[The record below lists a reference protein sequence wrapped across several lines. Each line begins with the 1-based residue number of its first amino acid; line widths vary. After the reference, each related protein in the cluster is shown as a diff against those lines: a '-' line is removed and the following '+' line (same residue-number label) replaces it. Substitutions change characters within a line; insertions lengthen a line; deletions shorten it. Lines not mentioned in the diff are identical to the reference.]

1 VKYVLFQEEVRPDSP
16 IGGKARA
23 LAALTWSELPV
34 PAWFAVLPAA
44 LHASVPSE
52 TLVTSEH
59 GDQVVSAPARL
70 SQVRLAPEVML
81 ELESALEKLGGKDEV
96 FAVRSSATDEDS
108 ARLSFAGQLESFLFV
123 PRGEVAAR
131 IAAVW
136 ASGFSE
142 RLMDYRRSVGADL
155 LASTPAVIVQRMIDG
170 DASGVAFSADPV
182 SGRRTVAVV
191 AAVPGLASALVSG
204 EAEADTWHVDR
215 NGQIL
220 KRAIEAK
227 HVRHQRR
234 HIPGG
239 GIEAVPVN
247 EQEELRP
254 AIDDSLALRVAEL
267 SRRAERHFARPQDIE
282 WTTKGGELYLLQS
295 RPITTLAD
303 LPDPDAP
310 RALWD
315 NSNIIES
322 YGGITTP
329 LTFSFARRAYE
340 HVYREFCRLI
350 RVPEDVIE
358 SHSAMF
364 SCMLGLIR
372 GRVYYNLYN
381 WYRLVAVLPGY
392 RFNRRFMEQMM
403 GVRESLPDDIATAQ
417 TETGNG
423 ARWRD
428 AWRLT
433 VSVTAFARHL
443 ITLPRRMERFYQ
455 RLREALGSSRPDLSS
470 LRPDEL
476 VAYYRDLEQR
486 LLVRWDAPIV
496 NDFATMIFHGL
507 LRRLSGAWIK
517 GGTDTVHNDLL
528 CAEPGMIS
536 EEPAARVAEM
546 ATLAAR
552 DAALVATLCDGILP
566 AIRSAVSGNAQLDQ
580 AIRAYI
586 DRFGDRCMEELKLE
600 SSTLHDDPTPLYR
613 AIGHYAA
620 NIASHTV
627 RTKKPDLK
635 VRQDA
640 EARAATALAG
650 HPVRRLAFM
659 WILKRARACVVAREN
674 LRLERTR
681 VFGRARQILL
691 EMGKRLAAVDCLTDS
706 RDVFYLELDEL
717 LAFVEAR
724 ATTTDLKGLVK
735 VRQAEFAGYRDAPVP
750 ADRFETRGLVYRGHD
765 FAGAAPVPL
774 PHGETLQ
781 GLGCCPGIVRG
792 SVRVVRDPRS
802 ASVKRGEILVAE
814 RTDPGWVMI
823 FPGAAGLLVER
834 GSLLSHSAIVARELG
849 LPAIV
854 SLPGLTH
861 WLRDGDRV
869 EMDGSTG
876 RVVKL
881 DADESASTTAG

>member
-1 VKYVLFQEEVRPDSP
+1 M
-16 IGGKARA
+16 A
-23 LAALTWSELPV
+23 
-34 PAWFAVLPAA
+34 
-44 LHASVPSE
+44 
-52 TLVTSEH
+52 
-59 GDQVVSAPARL
+59 
-70 SQVRLAPEVML
+70 
-81 ELESALEKLGGKDEV
+81 ELESALDRLGTRDDV

-123 PRGEVAAR
+123 PRDEIPAR

-142 RLMDYRRSVGADL
+142 RLMDYRRSVGADP

-182 SGRRTVAVV
+182 SGRRAVAVV
-191 AAVPGLASALVSG
+191 GAVPGLASALVSG
-204 EAEADTWHVDR
+204 EAEADTWHIDR
-215 NGQIL
+215 RGQIL
-220 KRAIEAK
+220 KRTIEVK
-227 HVRHQRR
+227 HVKHQRR
-234 HIPGG
+234 LVPGR
-239 GIEAVPVN
+239 GIESVPVN
-247 EQEELRP
+247 DQEALQP

-267 SRRAERHFARPQDIE
+267 SRRAERHFGRPQDIE
-282 WTTKGGELYLLQS
+282 WTSKSGELYLLQS

-403 GVRESLPDDIATAQ
+403 GVRESLPDDIAAEQ
-417 TETGNG
+417 TVSGNG

-433 VSVTAFARHL
+433 VSVAAFARHV
-443 ITLPRRMERFYQ
+443 ITQPRRMERFYQ
-455 RLREALGSSRPDLSS
+455 RLRDALGSSRPDLSG

-476 VAYYRDLEQR
+476 VTYYRNLEQR
-486 LLVRWDAPIV
+486 LLMRWDAPIV

-517 GGTDTVHNDLL
+517 DGKDTLHNDLL

-536 EEPAARVAEM
+536 EEPAVRVAEM

-552 DAALVATLCDGILP
+552 DTALVAALSDGTVP
-566 AIRSAVSGNAQLDQ
+566 AIRAAIAGNTGLDQ

-613 AIGHYAA
+613 AIGNYAA
-620 NIASHTV
+620 NIASHTP
-627 RTKKPDLK
+627 REKKADQK
-635 VRQDA
+635 VRMEA
-640 EARAATALAG
+640 EARASAALAG
-650 HPVRRLAFM
+650 RPVRRLVFS
-659 WILKRARACVVAREN
+659 WVLKRARACVVAREN
-674 LRLERTR
+674 LRFERTR
-681 VFGRARQILL
+681 VFGRARQILFEL
-691 EMGKRLAAVDCLTDS
+691 GKRLAAVDCLADP
-706 RDVFYLELDEL
+706 RDVFYLELEEL

-724 ATTTDLKGLVK
+724 ATTTDLKGLVR
-735 VRQAEFAGYRDAPVP
+735 VRQAEFAGYRDESTP
-750 ADRFETRGLVYRGHD
+750 ADRFETRGLVYHGHD
-765 FAGAAPVPL
+765 FAGATPVPL

-781 GLGCCPGIVRG
+781 GLGCCPGVVRG
-792 SVRVVRDPRS
+792 VVRVVRDPRS
-802 ASVKRGEILVAE
+802 ASVKPGDIVVAE

-854 SLPGLTH
+854 SLPGLMR
-861 WLRDGDRV
+861 WLKDGDRV
-869 EMDGSTG
+869 EMDGSAGT
-876 RVVKL
+876 VVKL
-881 DADESASTTAG
+881 DTDESANFSSR